1 MVRSAVLEKSFGSVK
16 TFWLDKDYI
25 RHQLGTA
32 ANALKS
38 DRNVLRIV
46 LFGSFAQDRAVP
58 GSDVDILIVLQSDC
72 RRFIDRIPEY
82 LDAFSEIG
90 IGVDVFPFTVKELDN
105 PVVVNAMA
113 TGKVL
118 FERGS

>member
-25 RHQLGTA
+25 RHQLSTA
-32 ANALKS
+32 ANALKA

-82 LDAFSEIG
+82 LDAFSDIG
-90 IGVDVFPFTVKELDN
+90 IGVDVFPYTVDELDN
-105 PVVVNAMA
+105 PVARNAMA

>member
-25 RHQLGTA
+25 RHQLSTA
-32 ANALKS
+32 ADILKS
-38 DRNVLRIV
+38 DGNVLRIV

-58 GSDVDILIVLQSDC
+58 GSDLDILIVLQSDS

-90 IGVDVFPFTVKELDN
+90 IGVDVFPYTVKELDN
-105 PVVVNAMA
+105 PVARNALEN
-113 TGKVL
+113 GKVL
-118 FERGS
+118 FERTD

>member
-25 RHQLGTA
+25 RHQLSTA
-32 ANALKS
+32 ANALKA

-82 LDAFSEIG
+82 LDAFSDLG
-90 IGVDVFPFTVKELDN
+90 IGVDVFPYTVKELEN
-105 PVVVNAMA
+105 PVARNAMA

>member
-25 RHQLGTA
+25 RHQLSRA
-32 ANALKS
+32 ANALKA

-82 LDAFSEIG
+82 LDAFSDIG
-90 IGVDVFPFTVKELDN
+90 IGVDVFPYTVDELDN
-105 PVVVNAMA
+105 PVARNAMA

-118 FERGS
+118 FGRE